1 MITKNITV
9 FESFAGIGAQ
19 TEAMKNLM
27 QNIELLKKL
36 GLDPEKIKF
45 KNVGT
50 SEWFIDAIISYDALH
65 HGVQTTF
72 PKYEKLSKKVMLKFL
87 LKYTLSKDSKNP
99 CTREEILK
107 LPFEKIRQIYIALI
121 RNKNY
126 GSIVDIKPEDLPQ
139 IDNFIYSFP
148 CQNLSTAGKGEGLEV
163 GTRSG
168 LLWEIERILYGLK
181 LLNRLPK
188 FLIMENVKNLF
199 SSNHVDG
206 WNIFAS
212 FLESLGYKNSIM
224 VLNAKEFGI
233 PQNRERAFCISELN
247 GTDEIIVEEKG
258 SHTNIH
264 DFLDLNND
272 DLIEEY
278 KEVLPNNTKSRIE
291 WIPKSRHINE
301 MTHCMTITTKQDR
314 WPNAGIL
321 FCDVNGKLIDNQND
335 WNINGD
341 SSCYRF
347 LTPREQLQL
356 MGFKS
361 NAYDELKNIGMPKT
375 KIQLMAGN
383 SIVVPKLEAIFTS
396 ILKRMVEKSKPVL
409 KIKKVKNK
417 NFEPINNIDFT
428 PNFIVTPNIA

>member
-1 MITKNITV
+1 MLKFKV

-19 TEAMKNLM
+19 KEAMNNLM
-27 QNIELLKKL
+27 LNNEFLKKL
-36 GLDPEKIKF
+36 GIDSEKVKF

-50 SEWFIDAIISYDALH
+50 SEFFIDAIISYDALH
-65 HGVQTTF
+65 HGVQSTF
-72 PKYEKLSKKVMLKFL
+72 TKYEKLSKKVMLKFL

-139 IDNFIYSFP
+139 IDIFSYSAP
-148 CQNLSTAGKGEGLEV
+148 CQDVSTAGKGEGLEV

-188 FLIMENVKNLF
+188 FLVMENVKALF
-199 SSNHVDG
+199 SKKHSSG
-206 WNIFAS
+206 WNKFAS
-212 FLESLGYKNSIM
+212 FIESLGYKNTTM
-224 VLNAKEFGI
+224 VLNAKNFGI
-233 PQNRERAFCISELN
+233 PQSRERAFCISELN
-247 GTDEIIVEEKG
+247 GKDEIKVESIG

-341 SSCYRF
+341 SSAYRF

-356 MGFKS
+356 FGFKS
-361 NAYDELKNIGMPKT
+361 NAYDILKNIGMKKT

-396 ILKRMVEKSKPVL
+396 ILKRIVEKSKTAL
-409 KIKKVKNK
+409 KNKKVRNK
-417 NFEPINNIDFT
+417 NFEPVNNVDFISD
-428 PNFIVTPNIA
+428 FIVTPNIA

>member
-27 QNIELLKKL
+27 QNNELLKKL

-50 SEWFIDAIISYDALH
+50 SEFFIDAIISYDALH

-99 CTREEILK
+99 CSKQEIIK
-107 LPFEKIRQIYIALI
+107 FSFEKIRQIYIALK
-121 RNKNY
+121 RNKNF
-126 GSIVDIKPEDLPQ
+126 GSIVDIRAKNLPK
-139 IDNFIYSFP
+139 IDIFTYSFP
-148 CQNLSTAGKGEGLEV
+148 CTDLSTIGNQAGLEI

-168 LLWEIERILYGLK
+168 LLWEVKRVLSELK
-181 LLNRLPK
+181 LLKRLPK
-188 FLIMENVKNLF
+188 YLLMENVKNLF

-247 GTDEIIVEEKG
+247 GTDEIIVEAKN
-258 SHTNIH
+258 SSVNIH

-272 DLIEEY
+272 SLIEEY
-278 KEVLPNNTKSRIE
+278 KEVLPKNTASRVKWISKSKHLNNMS
-291 WIPKSRHINE
+291 
-301 MTHCMTITTKQDR
+301 HCMTITTKQDR

-321 FCDVNGKLIDNQND
+321 FCDVNGKLIDNNND
-335 WNINGD
+335 WNINKD
-341 SSCYRF
+341 KACYRF
-347 LTPREQLQL
+347 LTPREQLLL
-356 MGFKS
+356 MGFES
-361 NAYDELKNIGMPKT
+361 NSYDKLKNIGMPKT

-396 ILKRMVEKSKPVL
+396 ILKRIVEKSKTAL
-409 KIKKVKNK
+409 KNKKVRNK
-417 NFEPINNIDFT
+417 NFEPVNNADFIAD
-428 PNFIVTPNIA
+428 FIVTPNIA